1 MAAGRKTA
9 TAKSEKLTVAERIAP
24 VFIDTVT
31 IKKNVKGTEYIA
43 TPQGAVYSRIDE
55 VQPGLHM
62 VVKLS
67 NGALALNRPSR
78 QEVMQFITDQKNET
92 GWSVAEIREFYGI

>member
-1 MAAGRKTA
+1 MAVARKNA
-9 TAKSEKLTVAERIAP
+9 EAKEKLTVAKRLAP

-43 TPQGAVYSRIDE
+43 TPQGAVYSRINE

-62 VVKLS
+62 VVELS
-67 NGALALNRPSR
+67 NGALALNKPSR
-78 QEVMQFITDQKNET
+78 QEIMQFISSQKAET
-92 GWSVAEIREFYGI
+92 GWSVAEIREFYGL